1 MTNRLV
7 IANWK
12 MNGDLAFAK
21 ALVSSLPSTS
31 NVQTVLV
38 PPAVYA
44 HHLVELSEGTYE
56 VGLQNVG
63 RYEFGAHTGELS
75 ADMARDVGATVVLV
89 GHSERRADHS
99 EDDVA
104 VAAKCQQILSAG
116 LMPVIC
122 VGETLAE
129 REAGNA
135 VDRVR
140 QQVIAQE
147 DCLRQ
152 AQRVAIAYEPIWAIG
167 TGKSATAA
175 EAVHMHEAIRGA
187 LEEIVP
193 EAAVA
198 VRILYGGSVNASN
211 AEELFA
217 YPEIQGVLVGGA
229 SLDTEQFAA
238 IIRAAES

>member
-1 MTNRLV
+1 MLN
-7 IANWK
+7 
-12 MNGDLAFAK
+12 
-21 ALVSSLPSTS
+21 
-31 NVQTVLV
+31 
-38 PPAVYA
+38 
-44 HHLVELSEGTYE
+44 E
-56 VGLQNVG
+56 
-63 RYEFGAHTGELS
+63 
-75 ADMARDVGATVVLV
+75 
-89 GHSERRADHS
+89 
-99 EDDVA
+99 
-104 VAAKCQQILSAG
+104 
-116 LMPVIC
+116 
-122 VGETLAE
+122 
-129 REAGNA
+129 EAGNA
-135 VDRVR
+135 VHRVR

-152 AQRVAIAYEPIWAIG
+152 AQGGYRIGEPIWAIG

-229 SLDTEQFAA
+229 SLDTFEHLLPSYEPPQNERIGSTYKPA
-238 IIRAAES
+238 